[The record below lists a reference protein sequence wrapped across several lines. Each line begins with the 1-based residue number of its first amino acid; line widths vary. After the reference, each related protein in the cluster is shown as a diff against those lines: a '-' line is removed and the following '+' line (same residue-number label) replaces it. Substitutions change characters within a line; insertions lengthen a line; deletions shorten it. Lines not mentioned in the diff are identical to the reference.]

1 MSFVR
6 IFALVFVFG
15 RAGPS
20 SCVKTE
26 PKAKILGGFGWFGSA
41 CLNSWP
47 VWMEQRPA
55 LAFFLGALDWA
66 EAAAIGRSL
75 RSLFRSL
82 HMKLDENLRNEL
94 EIAIDFLNDA
104 YPRSIFN

>member
-1 MSFVR
+1 MARPLESGHAAPLLRRGRFR
-6 IFALVFVFG
+6 DRGGRSSDRDGRFG
-15 RAGPS
+15 GRS
-20 SCVKTE
+20 
-26 PKAKILGGFGWFGSA
+26 GWSKGRS
-41 CLNSWP
+41 
-47 VWMEQRPA
+47 